1 MYPSTFAHL
10 KQVTMPTSPGPPW
23 RPFAATAR
31 RASATLPLWRNR
43 PSLIRVLL
51 SQR

>member
-10 KQVTMPTSPGPPW
+10 HNEHQSHVHTPVAP
-23 RPFAATAR
+23 AR
-31 RASATLPLWRNR
+31 RKPRRGSATLPLWRNH
-43 PSLIRVLL
+43 PSQLRARV

>member
-10 KQVTMPTSPGPPW
+10 KQDYQLPVGDSVAP
-23 RPFAATAR
+23 AR
-31 RASATLPLWRNR
+31 RKLRRGSATLPLWRNH
-43 PSLIRVLL
+43 PSLLRARM

>member
-10 KQVTMPTSPGPPW
+10 KQDYDLPVGDSVAPA
-23 RPFAATAR
+23 RRNAR